1 MKCRREVKEFMRF
14 KVAVTDFV
22 FASLDIEKQELKKI
36 EAELIESTDSDEE
49 SIIEA
54 AKDAD
59 AILNCYAELTP
70 RVIESLK
77 KCQIIARYGIGVNNV
92 NIPTATKK
100 GIIVTNVP
108 DYCIEEVSDHA
119 LALILACTRKICQ
132 LNKTVKSGKWDFK
145 DYRPMYRLKGQTLG
159 IVSFG
164 KIPRRLVE
172 KVSAYK
178 FNIIAYDPY
187 VDEEIAAKYNVKL
200 VTFEELL
207 KESDIISIH
216 APLTEETK
224 GMFGSEQF
232 KIMKSSAYLI
242 NTARGGLIKD
252 NDLAQAL
259 KEEEIAGAGL
269 DLLEDENVNS
279 HHPLI
284 NLENVIITPHSAFYS
299 EQSLKDLQYKTVQ
312 EVIRVLTGEKPK
324 SCVNPE
330 VLKINKNK
338 KEKL

>member
-1 MKCRREVKEFMRF
+1 MKKIVKF
-14 KVAVTDFV
+14 KVAVTDYV
-22 FASLDIEKQELKKI
+22 FPNLEIEKRELKKI
-36 EAELIESTDSDEE
+36 GADLIESAGKDEE
-49 SIIEA
+49 NIIEA

-70 RVIESLK
+70 RVIESLE

-92 NIPTATKK
+92 SMPTAIKK

-119 LALILACTRKICQ
+119 LALILACSRKICQ
-132 LNKTVKSGKWDFK
+132 LNKNVKSGKWDFK

-178 FNIIAYDPY
+178 FNIIACDPY
-187 VDEEIAAKYNVKL
+187 IDEDIAAKYNVKL
-200 VTFEELL
+200 VTLEELL
-207 KESDIISIH
+207 KGSDIITVH
-216 APLTEETK
+216 APLTKETK

-232 KIMKSSAYLI
+232 KMMKNSAYLI

-252 NDLAQAL
+252 NELAQAL
-259 KEEEIAGAGL
+259 KEGEIAGAGL
-269 DLLEDENVNS
+269 DVLEDENVNS

-299 EQSLKDLQYKTVQ
+299 EQALKDLQYKAVQ
-312 EVIRVLTGEKPK
+312 EVVRVLTGEKPK
-324 SCVNPE
+324 SCVNSE
-330 VLKINKNK
+330 VLKK
-338 KEKL
+338 

>member
-1 MKCRREVKEFMRF
+1 MKF
-14 KVAVTDFV
+14 KVVVTDYV
-22 FASLDIEKQELKKI
+22 FPNLETERKELKKI
-36 EAELIESTDSDEE
+36 GADLIESTGSDEE

-70 RVIESLK
+70 KVIESLE

-92 NIPTATKK
+92 DMSSATKK
-100 GIIVTNVP
+100 RIIVTNVP

-132 LNKTVKSGKWDFK
+132 LNATVKSGKWDFK
-145 DYRPMYRLKGQTLG
+145 DYRPMYRLEGQTLG
-159 IVSFG
+159 IISFG

-187 VDEEIAAKYNVKL
+187 VDKGIAAKYNIKL
-200 VTFEELL
+200 VTLEELL
-207 KESDIISIH
+207 KESDIITVH
-216 APLTEETK
+216 APLTKETK

-232 KIMKSSAYLI
+232 KMMKDSAYLI

-252 NDLAQAL
+252 DDLAQAV
-259 KEEEIAGAGL
+259 KEGELAGAGL
-269 DLLEDENVNS
+269 DVLEDENLNS

-299 EQSLKDLQYKTVQ
+299 EQALKDLQYKAVQ
-312 EVIRVLTGEKPK
+312 EVVRILTGERPK

-330 VLKINKNK
+330 VLKKQI
-338 KEKL
+338 KEEK

>member
-1 MKCRREVKEFMRF
+1 MRF
-14 KVAVTDFV
+14 KVAVTDYV
-22 FASLDIEKQELKKI
+22 FPDLETERKELKKI
-36 EAELIESTDSDEE
+36 NAELIESKGSDEE

-70 RVIESLK
+70 KVIESLE

-92 NIPTATKK
+92 NMSTATKK

-119 LALILACTRKICQ
+119 LTLILASCRKLCQ

-145 DYRPMYRLKGQTLG
+145 DYRLIYRLQGQTLG

-164 KIPRRLVE
+164 RIPRRLVE
-172 KVSAYK
+172 KVKAYN
-178 FNIIAYDPY
+178 FNLLAYDPY
-187 VDEEIAAKYNVKL
+187 IDKNIAEKYNVKL
-200 VTFEELL
+200 VTFDELL

-216 APLTEETK
+216 APLTKETK

-232 KIMKSSAYLI
+232 KMMKNSAYLI

-252 NDLAQAL
+252 NELAQAL
-259 KEEEIAGAGL
+259 KEGEIAGAGL
-269 DLLEDENVNS
+269 DVLEDENVNS
-279 HHPLI
+279 HHPLV

-299 EQSLKDLQYKTVQ
+299 EQALKDLQYKAVQ
-312 EVIRVLTGEKPK
+312 EVVRVLTGEKPK

-330 VLKINKNK
+330 VLKKHRLSENSLFKN
-338 KEKL
+338 

>member
-1 MKCRREVKEFMRF
+1 MKF
-14 KVAVTDFV
+14 KVAVTDYV
-22 FASLDIEKQELKKI
+22 FPNLEIERKELKKI
-36 EAELIESTDSDEE
+36 GADLIESTDSDEE

-54 AKDAD
+54 ARDAD

-77 KCQIIARYGIGVNNV
+77 NCKVIARYGIGVNNV
-92 NIPTATKK
+92 NMLTATKK

-119 LALILACTRKICQ
+119 LALILACARKICQ

-145 DYRPMYRLKGQTLG
+145 NYRPIYRLKGQTLG

-178 FNIIAYDPY
+178 FKIISYDPY
-187 VDEEIAAKYNVKL
+187 VDKEIVVKYNVKL
-200 VTFEELL
+200 VTFENLL
-207 KESDIISIH
+207 KESDIVSIH
-216 APLTEETK
+216 APLTKETK

-232 KIMKSSAYLI
+232 KLMKNSAYLI

-259 KEEEIAGAGL
+259 KKGEIAGAGL
-269 DLLEDENVNS
+269 DVLEDENVDS
-279 HHPLI
+279 HHPLV

-299 EQSLKDLQYKTVQ
+299 EQALKDLQYKAVQ
-312 EVIRVLTGEKPK
+312 EVIRVLIGERPK

-330 VLKINKNK
+330 LFKNK
-338 KEKL
+338 

>member
-1 MKCRREVKEFMRF
+1 MKKIVKF
-14 KVAVTDFV
+14 KVAVTDYV
-22 FASLDIEKQELKKI
+22 FPNLEIEKRELKKI
-36 EAELIESTDSDEE
+36 GADLIESAGKDEE
-49 SIIEA
+49 NIIEA

-70 RVIESLK
+70 RVIESLE

-92 NIPTATKK
+92 NMLTATKK

-119 LALILACTRKICQ
+119 LALILACARKICQ
-132 LNKTVKSGKWDFK
+132 LNKTVKSGKWEFK
-145 DYRPMYRLKGQTLG
+145 DYHPIYRLKGQTLG

-172 KVSAYK
+172 KVRAYE
-178 FNIIAYDPY
+178 FNIISYDPY
-187 VDEEIAAKYNVKL
+187 VNKEIVAKYNVKL
-200 VTFEELL
+200 VTLEELL
-207 KESDIISIH
+207 KESDIITVH
-216 APLTEETK
+216 APLTKETE

-232 KIMKSSAYLI
+232 KLMKNSAYLI

-259 KEEEIAGAGL
+259 KKGEISGAGL
-269 DLLEDENVNS
+269 DVLEDENVNS
-279 HHPLI
+279 HHPLV

-299 EQSLKDLQYKTVQ
+299 EEALKDLQYKAVQ
-312 EVIRVLTGEKPK
+312 EVVRVLTGEKPK

-330 VLKINKNK
+330 VLKK
-338 KEKL
+338 

>member
-1 MKCRREVKEFMRF
+1 MKTIIKF
-14 KVAVTDFV
+14 KVAVTDYV
-22 FASLDIEKQELKKI
+22 FPNLEIERQELKKI
-36 EAELIESTDSDEE
+36 GADLIESTGSDEE
-49 SIIEA
+49 NIIEV

-70 RVIESLK
+70 KVIESLE
-77 KCQIIARYGIGVNNV
+77 KCRIIARYGIGVNNV
-92 NIPTATKK
+92 NMSTATKK

-119 LALILACTRKICQ
+119 LALILACSRKICQ
-132 LNKTVKSGKWDFK
+132 LNTTVKSGKWDFK
-145 DYRPMYRLKGQTLG
+145 DYRPMYRLEGQTLG

-187 VDEEIAAKYNVKL
+187 VDEKIAAKYNVKL

-207 KESDIISIH
+207 RESDIISVH

-259 KEEEIAGAGL
+259 KKGEIAGAGL
-269 DLLEDENVNS
+269 DVLEDENVNF
-279 HHPLI
+279 HHPLVS
-284 NLENVIITPHSAFYS
+284 LENVIITPHSAFYS
-299 EQSLKDLQYKTVQ
+299 EQALKDLQYKAVQ
-312 EVIRVLTGEKPK
+312 EVVRVLTGENPK

-330 VLKINKNK
+330 VLKNK
-338 KEKL
+338 

>member
-1 MKCRREVKEFMRF
+1 MRF
-14 KVAVTDFV
+14 KVAVTDYEFPN
-22 FASLDIEKQELKKI
+22 LEIERQELRKI
-36 EAELIESTDSDEE
+36 GADLIESTDSDEE

-92 NIPTATKK
+92 NMPTATKK

-119 LALILACTRKICQ
+119 LALILACARKICQ
-132 LNKTVKSGKWDFK
+132 LNKTVKNGKWDFK
-145 DYRPMYRLKGQTLG
+145 GYRPMYRLKGQTLG
-159 IVSFG
+159 IISFG

-172 KVSAYK
+172 KVNAYK
-178 FNIIAYDPY
+178 FHIIAYDPY
-187 VDEEIAAKYNVKL
+187 VDEGIAAKYNVKL
-200 VTFEELL
+200 VTFKELL
-207 KESDIISIH
+207 KESDIITIH
-216 APLTEETK
+216 APLTKETK
-224 GMFGSEQF
+224 GMFSSEQF
-232 KIMKSSAYLI
+232 KMMKNSAYLI

-259 KEEEIAGAGL
+259 KKGEIAGAGL

-279 HHPLI
+279 HHPLVS
-284 NLENVIITPHSAFYS
+284 LENVIITPHSAFYS
-299 EQSLKDLQYKTVQ
+299 EQALKDLQYKAVQ
-312 EVIRVLTGEKPK
+312 EVIRVLTGERPK

-330 VLKINKNK
+330 VFKNK
-338 KEKL
+338 

>member
-14 KVAVTDFV
+14 KVAVTDYV
-22 FASLDIEKQELKKI
+22 FPNLDIEKRELKKI
-36 EAELIESTDSDEE
+36 EAELIESTGSDEE

-119 LALILACTRKICQ
+119 LTLILASCRKLCQ
-132 LNKTVKSGKWDFK
+132 LNKTVKNGKWDFK
-145 DYRPMYRLKGQTLG
+145 DYRPIYRLQGQTLG

-164 KIPRRLVE
+164 RIPRRLVE
-172 KVSAYK
+172 KVRAYK

-187 VDEEIAAKYNVKL
+187 VDEEIAAKYSVKL
-200 VTFEELL
+200 VKFEELL
-207 KESDIISIH
+207 KESDIITIH
-216 APLTEETK
+216 APLTKETK

-232 KIMKSSAYLI
+232 KMMKNSAYLI

-252 NDLAQAL
+252 NDLAQAV
-259 KEEEIAGAGL
+259 KEGEIAGAGL
-269 DLLEDENVNS
+269 DVLEDENVNS
-279 HHPLI
+279 HHPLV

-299 EQSLKDLQYKTVQ
+299 EEALKDLQYKAVQ
-312 EVIRVLTGEKPK
+312 EVVRVLTGEKPK
-324 SCVNPE
+324 SCVNSE
-330 VLKINKNK
+330 VLKK
-338 KEKL
+338 